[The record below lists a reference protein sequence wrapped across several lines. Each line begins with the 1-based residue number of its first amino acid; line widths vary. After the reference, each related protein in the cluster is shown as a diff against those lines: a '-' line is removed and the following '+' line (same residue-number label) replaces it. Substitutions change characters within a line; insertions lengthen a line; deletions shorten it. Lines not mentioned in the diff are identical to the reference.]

1 MFLNSCLN
9 NKMVSAQFMFYNMRR
24 HPLYAFRPG
33 SRLFGKGLKLV
44 DGVSAAIG
52 QPRRNCDLLT
62 VSSLMRVFHEPF

>member
-24 HPLYAFRPG
+24 HPLYAFRCGPFPK
-33 SRLFGKGLKLV
+33 SLDLV